1 MTQHQLE
8 EHTAEDTAIMRGLFT
23 VIGVFIVYT
32 ALLAAVVVQLA
43 G

>member
-8 EHTAEDTAIMRGLFT
+8 EHTAEDTAIIRRLFIA
-23 VIGVFIVYT
+23 IGVFIVYT
-32 ALLAAVVVQLA
+32 ALMAAVVLQLA